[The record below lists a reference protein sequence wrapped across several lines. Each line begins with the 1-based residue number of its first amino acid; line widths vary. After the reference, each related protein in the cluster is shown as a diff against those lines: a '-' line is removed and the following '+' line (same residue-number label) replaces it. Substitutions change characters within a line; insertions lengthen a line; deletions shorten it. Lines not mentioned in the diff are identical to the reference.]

1 MPVAREKQEK
11 NSKLRHTEYY
21 DLQPTFDKLY
31 ADSCNKK
38 IFNNLYSIVVC
49 DENIKLAYR
58 NIKRNSGSV
67 TSGTDGCAIPGK
79 MDTKKLQKR
88 NESQYFVGLR
98 KPTAFIPRFA

>member
-1 MPVAREKQEK
+1 MAREKQEK

-38 IFNNLYSIVVC
+38 IFNNLYSIIVC

-67 TSGTDGCAIPGK
+67 TSGTDGITVNDIEKIPL
-79 MDTKKLQKR
+79 DKLD
-88 NESQYFVGLR
+88 R
-98 KPTAFIPRFA
+98 KSTRLNSSHPLSSRMPSSA

>member
-1 MPVAREKQEK
+1 M
-11 NSKLRHTEYY
+11 EYY

-38 IFNNLYSIVVC
+38 IFNNLYSTIIC

-67 TSGTDGCAIPGK
+67 TSGTDGITVKDIEKIPL
-79 MDTKKLQKR
+79 DILHISFTP
-88 NESQYFVGLR
+88 LR
-98 KPTAFIPRFA
+98 LRRKNMCQM